1 MSLQSAE
8 KEYAGLGEFLRETR
22 INQGIDLVTVA
33 KETRI
38 SRQSLQA
45 IEEDNF
51 AALPAEAFAR
61 GFYVLYAKAL
71 AIDPEQVLQMYARQ
85 KPKSP
90 KPEDVLTLPTHRLA
104 EQVSNMAERPSFMPV
119 SFLGLV
125 LLLSLLFGG
134 FLCWYFSWNP
144 AIFLSQKLRNL
155 DQNPDRLEQVMESR
169 ADLGNLGPVPAFV
182 QWQEQK
188 GLIFHNLFGA
198 ASPTDMSASFYQEQR
213 PEEYSPVTAQ
223 SRDFF
228 HPVEFGEQ
236 DDISL
241 KKGFTPVSIPV
252 F

>member
-22 INQGIDLVTVA
+22 ISQGIDLVTLA

-38 SRQSLQA
+38 SEKSLKA
-45 IEEDNF
+45 IEENDF

-71 AIDPEQVLQMYARQ
+71 AIDVEEVLQMYVQQ
-85 KPKSP
+85 KPKSQRS
-90 KPEDVLTLPTHRLA
+90 EDLLTLPTNKLA
-104 EQVSNMAERPSFMPV
+104 KKVGNMAERPTFMPI

-144 AIFLSQKLRNL
+144 AIYLSQKLRNM
-155 DQNPDRLEQVMESR
+155 DQNPGRIEQILESR
-169 ADLGNLGPVPAFV
+169 VDSGSTEPVPAFV
-182 QWQEQK
+182 QWQDQK
-188 GLIFHNLFGA
+188 GSILRNLLN
-198 ASPTDMSASFYQEQR
+198 PTSLSEKTSSVYEEER
-213 PEEYSPVTAQ
+213 PEEHSPFTAQ
-223 SRDFF
+223 SQRHSFNT
-228 HPVEFGEQ
+228 EFGEQ
-236 DDISL
+236 SDVSL
-241 KKGFTPVSIPV
+241 KDGLSAGTIPV